1 MVMTRLL
8 GGTPLL
14 FTSSGLGDHLVEGVR
29 RDLFDQFFAAPPDA
43 WETAQDDYHRHR
55 WPDRPH
61 LSVDMER
68 PTARTVSHSLIDL
81 TDSAATV
88 VYHPAAPHEAGE
100 PTVVRLSLTP
110 AGVP

>member
-1 MVMTRLL
+1 
-8 GGTPLL
+8 
-14 FTSSGLGDHLVEGVR
+14 
-29 RDLFDQFFAAPPDA
+29 
-43 WETAQDDYHRHR
+43 
-55 WPDRPH
+55 
-61 LSVDMER
+61 MER